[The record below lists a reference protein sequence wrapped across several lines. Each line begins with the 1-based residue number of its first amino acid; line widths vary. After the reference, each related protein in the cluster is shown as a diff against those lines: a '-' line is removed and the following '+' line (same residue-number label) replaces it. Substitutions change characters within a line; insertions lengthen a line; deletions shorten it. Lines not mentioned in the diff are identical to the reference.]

1 MRIWVEVDQAWER
14 GGWERGGQTNS
25 FLYKEV
31 GIPGVGRGWLVWRG
45 EQGGTIVA

>member
-1 MRIWVEVDQAWER
+1 MINKA
-14 GGWERGGQTNS
+14 GKAWERGGQTNS

-31 GIPGVGRGWLVWRG
+31 VIPGVGRGRGWLVWRG